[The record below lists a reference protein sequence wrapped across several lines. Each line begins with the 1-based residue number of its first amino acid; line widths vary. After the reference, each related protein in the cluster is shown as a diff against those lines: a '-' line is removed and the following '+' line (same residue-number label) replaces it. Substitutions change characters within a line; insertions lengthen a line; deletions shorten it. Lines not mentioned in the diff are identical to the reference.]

1 MIDTASELRPADSP
15 VRSSVGYATAALLF
29 TYQNN

>member
-1 MIDTASELRPADSP
+1 MIETASELRPADGL
-15 VRSSVGYATAALLF
+15 VRSNVGYATAASVF

>member
-1 MIDTASELRPADSP
+1 MIETASELRPADSP
-15 VRSSVGYATAALLF
+15 VRSSVGYATAASVF

>member
-1 MIDTASELRPADSP
+1 MIETASELRPADSP
-15 VRSSVGYATAALLF
+15 VRLGVGYATAASVF

>member
-1 MIDTASELRPADSP
+1 MIETASERPADGP
-15 VRSSVGYATAALLF
+15 VRSSVGYATAASVF